1 MEHHPFFNPG
11 PLTTTIY
18 IHEKLVFSCNRGG
31 LDTKTRLHH
40 QVVCTAVEFQT
51 RLQVIRFHP
60 ATLLM
65 TRWIGVDLNTTGHVA
80 VAADPCSGKVMK
92 LGKNIHYVHS
102 HSLKHCTKLYREGK
116 LWKLKKTKTRER
128 KKFKSALHVICR
140 QIVSFAESLGTGIK
154 FERLFSPRYSHR
166 RDSSDPF
173 IFSFE
178 NGSFFSLQR
187 QVEKRA
193 LERGIP
199 VIYVNPAYTSKR
211 CSRCGQYGRRTRKR
225 FECPHC
231 GFVAHADVN
240 AAFNI
245 ATTSLR
251 NAIPDF
257 QSELAAEQTRVS
269 KKELRRIARAKAIP
283 VFTVPAIA
291 SPPVCDNLLAVLE

>member
-1 MEHHPFFNPG
+1 
-11 PLTTTIY
+11 
-18 IHEKLVFSCNRGG
+18 
-31 LDTKTRLHH
+31 
-40 QVVCTAVEFQT
+40 
-51 RLQVIRFHP
+51 
-60 ATLLM
+60 M

-80 VAADPCSGKVMK
+80 VAADPDSGKVMK

-102 HSLKHCTKLYREGK
+102 HSLKKCTKLFKEGK

-128 KKFKSALHVICR
+128 KKFKSTLHAICR
-140 QIVSFAESLGTGIK
+140 QIVSFAETLGTGIK
-154 FERLFSPRYSHR
+154 FERLFSTRYSHR
-166 RDSSDPF
+166 MDYTDPF
-173 IFSFE
+173 MFSFE

-187 QVEKRA
+187 LVEKRA

-211 CSRCGQYGRRTRKR
+211 CSRCGQLGRRTQKH

-251 NAIPDF
+251 NAVPDRL
-257 QSELAAEQTRVS
+257 SELATEKRAS
-269 KKELRRIARAKAIP
+269 KKQLRRLARSDAQPDFAIP
-283 VFTVPAIA
+283 VLVVPT
-291 SPPVCDNLLAVLE
+291 VCDNLLAVLE